1 MLKIIVTAA
10 ASTALAAM
18 PALAAPL
25 AGVGG
30 GHVNLGANVNVNA
43 GAGAGPAGA
52 ALDARLNSRAG
63 VNASPV
69 GIGHASPN
77 SVLRTNQAT
86 TVSAG
91 GRVNGKGALNAS
103 PTAIARASA
112 NSVLKNN
119 VVVSGPLTGLTVGM
133 HVVDSNGV
141 MVGTVSKILTASGG
155 RVVNVLVKPHSGSR
169 TIPMS
174 PTRLSLSGGVVTT
187 TQVRGRI

>member
-10 ASTALAAM
+10 ATTALAAM

-43 GAGAGPAGA
+43 GAGPAGA
-52 ALDARLNSRAG
+52 ALDARLNSKAG
-63 VNASPV
+63 ANASPV
-69 GIGHASPN
+69 AIGHASPN

-86 TVSAG
+86 TLSAG